1 MSGFCCTSEL
11 SMAKDRRLNASARRL
26 DQLSKRLWRRID
38 QGGTVKLSQADVDE
52 IKKAVTVLGQKI
64 AKAR

>member
-1 MSGFCCTSEL
+1 
-11 SMAKDRRLNASARRL
+11 MAKDRRLNASARRL